1 MIIKLKIEQRQPV
14 RAKKNRVTVEFN
26 DVKSFCEAVTA
37 LVEDNRLKW
46 SGDDESCGIVAT
58 VRFPDDDEEEES

>member
-14 RAKKNRVTVEFN
+14 RAKKNRVTVEFD
-26 DVKSFCEAVTA
+26 DVKSFCETVTA
-37 LVEDNRLKW
+37 LAEDNRLKA
-46 SGDDESCGIVAT
+46 SGESCGIVAT